1 MSLVKKIMILLI
13 FFVIL
18 NVVSIYTFDYKSYL
32 NDNTNF
38 VSQTVPDESSG
49 LSKIFKE
56 LKEKVFSSFFD
67 KTTKEPSSIVLLKK
81 DGVVELNGV
90 FGNELLAKKVSDVL
104 SSNREGDI
112 DFQEDRVLDEVL
124 LNKVAILVPTFKDFF
139 ADNSKLS
146 IINNE
151 VSLEGELKDSNYK
164 GLLDSVISRLDFK
177 LTTNVIVPKESTPSV
192 VDENKM
198 EKDITKIEPVVI
210 PNTAN
215 QKTVQQNTPK
225 TNKDELQKTI
235 NDLLAQNKITFERR
249 GTKVVDSSIST
260 IEKIS
265 KILKDN
271 PKIKIEVSGH
281 TDSRGKDSLNKQIS
295 QDRATSVKDILV
307 GFGIDT
313 NRVSAVGYGE
323 EKPIA
328 KDDENGLSEINRR
341 VEFNI
346 LGE

>member
-177 LTTNVIVPKESTPSV
+177 LTTNVIVPKESIPSV

-198 EKDITKIEPVVI
+198 EKDITKVEPVVI

-235 NDLLAQNKITFERR
+235 NDL
-249 GTKVVDSSIST
+249 
-260 IEKIS
+260 
-265 KILKDN
+265 
-271 PKIKIEVSGH
+271 
-281 TDSRGKDSLNKQIS
+281 
-295 QDRATSVKDILV
+295 
-307 GFGIDT
+307 
-313 NRVSAVGYGE
+313 
-323 EKPIA
+323 
-328 KDDENGLSEINRR
+328 
-341 VEFNI
+341 
-346 LGE
+346 

>member
-198 EKDITKIEPVVI
+198 EKDITKVEPVVI

>member
-56 LKEKVFSSFFD
+56 LKEKVFSPFFD
-67 KTTKEPSSIVLLKK
+67 KSTKEPSSIVLLKK

-198 EKDITKIEPVVI
+198 EKDITKVEPVVI

-215 QKTVQQNTPK
+215 QKAVQQNTPK

-295 QDRATSVKDILV
+295 QDRASSVKDILV

>member
-67 KTTKEPSSIVLLKK
+67 KSTKEPSSIVLLKK

-198 EKDITKIEPVVI
+198 EKDITKVEPVVI

-295 QDRATSVKDILV
+295 QDRASSVKDILV

-313 NRVSAVGYGE
+313 NRISAVGYGE

>member
-56 LKEKVFSSFFD
+56 LKEKVFSPFFD
-67 KTTKEPSSIVLLKK
+67 KSTKEPSSIVLLKK

-215 QKTVQQNTPK
+215 QKAVQQNTPK

-295 QDRATSVKDILV
+295 QDRASSVKDILV

-313 NRVSAVGYGE
+313 NRISAVGYGE

>member
-1 MSLVKKIMILLI
+1 MSLVKKIIVLLI

-18 NVVSIYTFDYKSYL
+18 NIVSIYTFDYKSYL
-32 NDNTNF
+32 NDNSNL
-38 VSQTVPDESSG
+38 VSQTVNEEDSEFTNVY
-49 LSKIFKE
+49 KQ
-56 LKEKVFSSFFD
+56 LKEKILSPFSD
-67 KTTKEPSSIVLLKK
+67 KVLEEPSSIVLLKK
-81 DGVVELNGV
+81 DGIVELNGI
-90 FGNELLAKKVSDVL
+90 FANEQFAKKVSDVL

-112 DFQEDRVLDEVL
+112 DFQKDRVLNEVL
-124 LNKVAILVPTFKDFF
+124 LNKVAVLIPTFKDFF

-151 VSLEGELKDSNYK
+151 VSLEGELKDPSYK

-177 LTTNVIVPKESTPSV
+177 LITNIIVPKESIPSV
-192 VDENKM
+192 VDENRM
-198 EKDITKIEPVVI
+198 EKEITKTEPVVI
-210 PNTAN
+210 PNTAA
-215 QKTVQQNTPK
+215 QKAVLQNTPK

-271 PKIKIEVSGH
+271 PTIKIEVSGH

-295 QDRATSVKDILV
+295 QDRASSVKEILV

-313 NRVSAVGYGE
+313 NRISAVGYGE